1 MGLKDFFKTSSETS
15 PKGGDRACLCE
26 DGTYNKEC
34 CDGCLQS
41 QGIGSTVEQSTSV
54 VTNVNEARVITS
66 VRG

>member
-41 QGIGSTVEQSTSV
+41 QGIGSTVEQSTGSV
-54 VTNVNEARVITS
+54 NNVNEPRVM
-66 VRG
+66 VRQNG

>member
-41 QGIGSTVEQSTSV
+41 QGIGSTVEQSTASV
-54 VTNVNEARVITS
+54 NNVNEPRVM
-66 VRG
+66 VRQNG